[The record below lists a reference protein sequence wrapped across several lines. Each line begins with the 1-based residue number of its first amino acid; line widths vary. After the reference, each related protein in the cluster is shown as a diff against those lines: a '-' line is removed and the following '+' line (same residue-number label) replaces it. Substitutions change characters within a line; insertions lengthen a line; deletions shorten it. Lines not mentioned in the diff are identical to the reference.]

1 MVPFVAHTVSD
12 SLWGVILEFIVALE
26 QSIDYFIANY
36 ALLLALLDAVFA
48 LLTAKQCLISEAINP
63 CVSVIKFAR

>member
-1 MVPFVAHTVSD
+1 M
-12 SLWGVILEFIVALE
+12 EFIVALE